1 MTFLDADVIRV
12 LEEVLPARFGGA
24 PTDYQLV
31 EDEGPDGLPR
41 VALVVH
47 PSVGPVSGAA
57 MARAFL
63 AAIGGGSGAER
74 MMRIVCRDAEL
85 LRVERR
91 PPLLPAA
98 GKILHLYSMSR
109 GRMQRGSPPASS
121 APRE

>member
-12 LEEVLPARFGGA
+12 LEEVLPAQFGGA

-41 VALVVH
+41 LALVVH
-47 PSVGPVSGAA
+47 PSVGPVPAAA

-74 MMRIVCRDAEL
+74 MMGIVWREAEL
-85 LRVERR
+85 VRVERR
-91 PPLLPAA
+91 PPLLTES

-109 GRMQRGSPPASS
+109 GRVQRGCPPASS
-121 APRE
+121 APR